1 MSTATMVA
9 AGGIFGATND
19 LIRQAS
25 YTGVALLL
33 GAVAFVALKHLFQR
47 GVGSA
52 IAAALGVIAVAV
64 IAGNAFG
71 IYSSTSSEL
80 NKHGV
85 QSGTCGT
92 YCR

>member
-9 AGGIFGATND
+9 ASGLFGATND
-19 LIRQAS
+19 FIRQAS
-25 YTGVALLL
+25 YTGVSLLL
-33 GAVAFVALKHLFQR
+33 GAVAFIAMKKLFER
-47 GVGSA
+47 GVGAA
-52 IAAALGVIAVAV
+52 IAAALGTILVAV

-71 IYSSTSSEL
+71 IYTSASSEL
-80 NKHGV
+80 NKHGI